1 MSKLSITFQFDSE
14 ADAQAFLAKISPTI
28 PAVGVKAEVTVEVPA
43 RVRVRK
49 ATEKKADTP
58 VTANTGA
65 AAAGTPPN
73 GEAGGVPL
81 PSGPSLAP
89 VPVTAPK
96 VPVGT
101 ASQEDV
107 RSALRAVFNT
117 KGAGAATE
125 LLKRFSA
132 TSVSTVKPEQYADF
146 IKACL

>member
-14 ADAQAFLAKISPTI
+14 ADAQAFLSKISPTF
-28 PAVGVKAEVTVEVPA
+28 PAAGVKAEVAVEKPA
-43 RVRVRK
+43 RIRIRRAV
-49 ATEKKADTP
+49 EKKADVP
-58 VTANTGA
+58 VTMPSVDGGGA
-65 AAAGTPPN
+65 PA
-73 GEAGGVPL
+73 
-81 PSGPSLAP
+81 PSEPSPEP

-125 LLKRFSA
+125 LLKRFNA

-146 IKACL
+146 IKACQ